1 MLFWDSFKS
10 LIVVGRGSQLM
21 TTHPLCNVAFTNSII
36 FHNILLLL
44 LTPGKRS
51 LTGGYETC
59 TSEVRLRHHPLRPL
73 PIGRGVTSV
82 YSSSV
87 IMADPLAATAAIS
100 TLVIRAF
107 TLSKEVYTRT
117 NEIINA
123 PQHIQAITG
132 DLEDFY
138 SILGTLKM
146 YLDEESDL
154 SVGLIHSAGRTNLEK
169 ALNNCLL
176 VFDRINVLVGSYKA
190 RGGASIS
197 GWRKMKYSF
206 KIAETEALRS
216 ELAAHKLS
224 LNIAISLVNLY
235 AKLTTPSKASM

>member
-1 MLFWDSFKS
+1 
-10 LIVVGRGSQLM
+10 M
-21 TTHPLCNVAFTNSII
+21 TTHHLYNVAFTSSII
-36 FHNILLLL
+36 LHNILLLL
-44 LTPGKRS
+44 LTSVKRS
-51 LTGGYETC
+51 LTGEYEPC
-59 TSEVRLRHHPLRPL
+59 ISKARLRHHPLRPL
-73 PIGRGVTSV
+73 PTGPRVTSV
-82 YSSSV
+82 YFSSA
-87 IMADPLAATAAIS
+87 IMADPLAASAAIS

-107 TLSKEVYTRT
+107 TLSKEVYTHT
-117 NEIINA
+117 QEIINA

-154 SVGLIHSAGRTNLEK
+154 SVGLIHSAGRTNLAK
-169 ALNNCLL
+169 ALDNCLL
-176 VFDRINVLVGSYKA
+176 VFDRINILVGSYKA

-197 GWRKMKYSF
+197 RWRKIKYSF

-224 LNIAISLVNLY
+224 LNMAISLVNLY
-235 AKLTTPSKASM
+235 VKLAALEDLNVTNNN